1 MINTDDMTYNQMM
14 SKLKE
19 LDDKV
24 EKRKEICRKSSKKYY
39 DKKFS
44 LSDNPT
50 PEEIKSNKEALEKR
64 DKTQQSYYERNKE
77 KVKARQKAYRLRK
90 KEEKLALKEKEDEE
104 APLGEFDFHGP
115 SGTGI
120 VRCKNKKEQ
129 EEQISHISCMMDC

>member
-39 DKKFS
+39 DKKFQ

-90 KEEKLALKEKEDEE
+90 KEEKLALKEE
-104 APLGEFDFHGP
+104 APLGEFDFKGP
-115 SGTGI
+115 AGTGI
-120 VRCKNKKEQ
+120 VRCKNKQEQ
-129 EEQISHISCMMDC
+129 EQKISHISSMMDC